1 VLYCACRYYFLRRR
15 IYLWHIRFLMTASVA
30 AFALPDALLKLFP
43 RVHLTLSTRVFAL
56 TAALAQLT
64 AL

>member
-1 VLYCACRYYFLRRR
+1 
-15 IYLWHIRFLMTASVA
+15 MTASVA

-43 RVHLTLSTRVFAL
+43 RVHLMLSTRVLAL